1 MWHPYEMQPS
11 LPTCHQTSW
20 TKHTH
25 HTLLGVLDDTR
36 LLRIVRTLVDV
47 LQINSVTFLFES
59 ECEEL
64 STFSLTYS
72 LPLTFWLP
80 TRVFVENAGPG
91 LGSAGLGRVDTYSN
105 GGRST
110 SFLRS
115 YFE

>member
-20 TKHTH
+20 TKHTF
-25 HTLLGVLDDTR
+25 LGVSDDTR

-59 ECEEL
+59 EHEEL
-64 STFSLTYS
+64 STFSSHLLS
-72 LPLTFWLP
+72 SSLTFWLP
-80 TRVFVENAGPG
+80 TWVFVENAGPG
-91 LGSAGLGRVDTYSN
+91 LGWAGLGRVDTYSN

>member
-64 STFSLTYS
+64 STFLLTY
-72 LPLTFWLP
+72 LLTPSYILASNKGICRECWGWTGLDW
-80 TRVFVENAGPG
+80 AG
-91 LGSAGLGRVDTYSN
+91 
-105 GGRST
+105 
-110 SFLRS
+110 
-115 YFE
+115 

>member
-20 TKHTH
+20 TK

-64 STFSLTYS
+64 STFSLTHLLTPS
-72 LPLTFWLP
+72 LTFWLP
-80 TRVFVENAGPG
+80 TWVFAENAGAG
-91 LGSAGLGRVDTYSN
+91 LDWAGLGWV
-105 GGRST
+105 G
-110 SFLRS
+110 
-115 YFE
+115 